1 MIRSFHIGVKALIVK
16 EGKVLVLK
24 EKDIRGTGDEIYDL
38 PGGRIEDEESPEE
51 TLGREIKE
59 ELGVENF
66 EIKDLFLA
74 SKYEHYSKDGISYMA
89 LFYHVDIEDTEIKL
103 SDEHFSYEWIDGND
117 LERIALNREKM
128 HKDFRRAI
136 EIALKDFK

>member
-66 EIKDLFLA
+66 EIKD
-74 SKYEHYSKDGISYMA
+74 GIVNSNSG
-89 LFYHVDIEDTEIKL
+89 V
-103 SDEHFSYEWIDGND
+103 
-117 LERIALNREKM
+117 LNENCQSP
-128 HKDFRRAI
+128 
-136 EIALKDFK
+136 L